1 MDDLGSVED
10 SAIKEEESVILD
22 NEDNLNLDHVPMV
35 YKAHVAVGIVIFMEG
50 HFPDIIILGEAFRF
64 IAFTFTKFD
73 AGASGSEIVCLITCF
88 DIFFFVVK
96 GENLYDA

>member
-1 MDDLGSVED
+1 MEDLGSVED

-50 HFPDIIILGEAFRF
+50 HFHWYHYTGRILEAFRF
-64 IAFTFTKFD
+64 IAFTFTKFY
-73 AGASGSEIVCLITCF
+73 AGASSDLI
-88 DIFFFVVK
+88 
-96 GENLYDA
+96 

>member
-1 MDDLGSVED
+1 MEDLGSVED

-50 HFPDIIILGEAFRF
+50 HFHWYYYTGRSFSIYSIYIYQIWCGGVKWPYLSQ
-64 IAFTFTKFD
+64 
-73 AGASGSEIVCLITCF
+73 GAR
-88 DIFFFVVK
+88 
-96 GENLYDA
+96 LYVS